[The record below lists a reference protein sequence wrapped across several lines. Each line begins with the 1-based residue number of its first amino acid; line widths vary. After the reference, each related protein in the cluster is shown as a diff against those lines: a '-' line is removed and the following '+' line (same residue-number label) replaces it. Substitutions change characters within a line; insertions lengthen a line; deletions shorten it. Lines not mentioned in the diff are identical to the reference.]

1 MNSYPRFSYFSS
13 DFSEI
18 RYVNIHIV
26 PLSKC
31 ESFEIK
37 VKNSEKGSL
46 LYWWKATQ
54 RRPNIDGVNEITLR
68 RVLWELWVYS
78 SLVQSE
84 CKQLKHVVCSC
95 VY

>member
-1 MNSYPRFSYFSS
+1 MFSSKREFRENHLSDIYSSLSVWMNSYPRFSYFSS

-18 RYVNIHIV
+18 LYVNIHIV

-31 ESFEIK
+31 ESFEIR

-68 RVLWELWVYS
+68 RVL
-78 SLVQSE
+78 
-84 CKQLKHVVCSC
+84 
-95 VY
+95 